1 MDIKSKIVL
10 ISGPTASGKSK
21 FALNLAKKIDGEIL
35 NADSMQV
42 YKQFKILTA
51 RPSIQD
57 LKKVKHHLYGIIDV
71 NKNFSTGDWL
81 KLSIKKIKEIRKR
94 KKIPIIVGGTG
105 LYFKALTEGFV
116 KIPTVPI
123 RVRNQIRKLQKKIG
137 QEKFFNKLKKIDP
150 KVKNKIEKNDTQRSI
165 RAYEI
170 KYYTKKSLFEWFKN
184 TKKYFLDN
192 EFIKIYINYP
202 KNEVIKKANSRVN
215 IMLKSGAI
223 AEVKKFNT
231 LKIRKQNSVNK
242 VIGIVEISNYLN
254 DNCNLDEAKDLIS
267 IKTRQY
273 IKRQFTWARGQMA
286 NWKHIDP
293 KLSSSDLKKILS

>member
-21 FALNLAKKIDGEIL
+21 FALILAKKIDGEIL

-192 EFIKIYINYP
+192 EFIKIYINHP
-202 KNEVIKKANSRVN
+202 KDEVIKKANSRVN
-215 IMLKSGAI
+215 KMLKSGAI

-273 IKRQFTWARGQMA
+273 IKRQFTWARGQMG

>member
-202 KNEVIKKANSRVN
+202 KDEVIKKANSRVN
-215 IMLKSGAI
+215 KMLKSGAI

-267 IKTRQY
+267 VKTRQY

>member
-1 MDIKSKIVL
+1 MDLKSKIIL
-10 ISGPTASGKSK
+10 IAGPTASGKSSFSLK
-21 FALNLAKKIDGEIL
+21 LAKKINGEIL
-35 NADSMQV
+35 NADSMQI
-42 YKQFKILTA
+42 YKQLKILTA

-94 KKIPIIVGGTG
+94 KKVPIIVGGTG

-116 KIPTVPI
+116 KIPTIPL
-123 RVRNQIRKLQKKIG
+123 RARNQIRKLQEKIG
-137 QEKFFNKLKKIDP
+137 QDKFFTQLKKIDP
-150 KVKNKIEKNDTQRSI
+150 KVKNKIKKNDTQRSI

-170 KYYTKKSLFEWFKN
+170 KFYTKKSLFEWFKN
-184 TKKYFLDN
+184 SKKFFLDN

-202 KNEVIKKANSRVN
+202 RDEVIKKANLRLN
-215 IMLKSGAI
+215 KMIKNGAVI
-223 AEVKKFNT
+223 EVKKFNT

-242 VIGIVEISNYLN
+242 VIGIAEISNYLN
-254 DNCNLDEAKDLIS
+254 DKCDLEQAKNLIS

-273 IKRQFTWARGQMA
+273 IKRQFTWARGQMG

-293 KLSSSDLKKILS
+293 KLSSSDLKKILR

>member
-202 KNEVIKKANSRVN
+202 KDEVIKKANSRVN
-215 IMLKSGAI
+215 KMLKSGAI

-231 LKIRKQNSVNK
+231 LKISKQNSVNK

-267 IKTRQY
+267 VKTRQY
-273 IKRQFTWARGQMA
+273 IKRQFTWARGQMG

>member
-1 MDIKSKIVL
+1 MDIKSKIIL
-10 ISGPTASGKSK
+10 IFGPTASGKSK
-21 FALNLAKKIDGEIL
+21 FALKLAKKINGEIL
-35 NADSMQV
+35 NADSMQI
-42 YKQFKILTA
+42 YKQLKILTA

-71 NKNFSTGDWL
+71 NKNFSTGDRL

-94 KKIPIIVGGTG
+94 KKVPIIVGGTG

-116 KIPTVPI
+116 KIPTIPL
-123 RVRNQIRKLQKKIG
+123 RARNQIRKLQEKIG
-137 QEKFFNKLKKIDP
+137 QDKFFTQLKKIDP
-150 KVKNKIEKNDTQRSI
+150 KVKNKIKKNDTQRSI

-170 KYYTKKSLFEWFKN
+170 KFYTKKSLFEWFKN
-184 TKKYFLDN
+184 SKKFFLDN

-202 KNEVIKKANSRVN
+202 RDEVIKKANLRLN
-215 IMLKSGAI
+215 KMIKNGAVI
-223 AEVKKFNT
+223 EVKKFNT

-242 VIGIVEISNYLN
+242 VIGIAEISNYLN
-254 DNCNLDEAKDLIS
+254 DKCDLEQAKDLIS

-273 IKRQFTWARGQMA
+273 IKRQFTWARGQMG

-293 KLSSSDLKKILS
+293 KLSSSDLKKILR

>member
-81 KLSIKKIKEIRKR
+81 KLSIKTIKEIRKR

-202 KNEVIKKANSRVN
+202 KDEVIKKANSRVN
-215 IMLKSGAI
+215 KMLKSGAI

-231 LKIRKQNSVNK
+231 LKISKQNSVNK

-267 IKTRQY
+267 VKTRQY

-293 KLSSSDLKKILS
+293 KLSSSDLKKILR

>member
-202 KNEVIKKANSRVN
+202 KDEVIKKANSRVN
-215 IMLKSGAI
+215 KMLKSGAI

-231 LKIRKQNSVNK
+231 LKISKQNSVNK

-293 KLSSSDLKKILS
+293 KLSSSDLKKILR

>member
-81 KLSIKKIKEIRKR
+81 KLSIKTIKEIRKR

-192 EFIKIYINYP
+192 EFIKIYINHP
-202 KNEVIKKANSRVN
+202 KDEVIKKANSRVN
-215 IMLKSGAI
+215 KMLKSGAI

-273 IKRQFTWARGQMA
+273 IKRQFTWARGQMG

>member
-192 EFIKIYINYP
+192 EFIKIYINHP
-202 KNEVIKKANSRVN
+202 KDEVIKKANSRVN
-215 IMLKSGAI
+215 KMLKSGAI

-273 IKRQFTWARGQMA
+273 IKRQFTWARGQMG

>member
-57 LKKVKHHLYGIIDV
+57 LKKIKHHLYGIIDV

-137 QEKFFNKLKKIDP
+137 QEKFFNKLNEIDP

-231 LKIRKQNSVNK
+231 LKISKQNSVNK

>member
-192 EFIKIYINYP
+192 EFIKIYINHP
-202 KNEVIKKANSRVN
+202 KDEVIKKANSRVN
-215 IMLKSGAI
+215 KMLKSGAI

-231 LKIRKQNSVNK
+231 LKISKQNSVNK

-293 KLSSSDLKKILS
+293 KLSSSDLKKILR

>member
-81 KLSIKKIKEIRKR
+81 KLSIKTIKEIRKR

-150 KVKNKIEKNDTQRSI
+150 KVKNKIEKNNIQRSI

-192 EFIKIYINYP
+192 EFIKIYINYS
-202 KNEVIKKANSRVN
+202 KDEVIKKANSRVN
-215 IMLKSGAI
+215 KMLKSGAI

-231 LKIRKQNSVNK
+231 LKISKQNSVNK

-267 IKTRQY
+267 VKTRQY
-273 IKRQFTWARGQMA
+273 IKRQFTWARGQMG

>member
-81 KLSIKKIKEIRKR
+81 KLSIKTIKEIRKR

-137 QEKFFNKLKKIDP
+137 QEKFFNKLNEIDP

-242 VIGIVEISNYLN
+242 VIGIVEITNYLN

>member
-81 KLSIKKIKEIRKR
+81 KLSIKTIKEIRKR

-273 IKRQFTWARGQMA
+273 IKRQFTWARGQMG

>member
-202 KNEVIKKANSRVN
+202 KNEVIKKANTRVN

-242 VIGIVEISNYLN
+242 VIGIVEITNYLN

-293 KLSSSDLKKILS
+293 KLSSSDLKKILR

>member
-273 IKRQFTWARGQMA
+273 IKRQFTWARGQMG

>member
-293 KLSSSDLKKILS
+293 KLSSSDLKKILR

>member
-81 KLSIKKIKEIRKR
+81 KLSIKTIKEIRKR

-137 QEKFFNKLKKIDP
+137 QEKFFNKLNEIDP

-202 KNEVIKKANSRVN
+202 KDEVIKKANSRVN
-215 IMLKSGAI
+215 KMLKSGAI

-273 IKRQFTWARGQMA
+273 IKRQFTWARGQMG

-293 KLSSSDLKKILS
+293 KLSSSDLKKILR

>member
-81 KLSIKKIKEIRKR
+81 KLSIKTIKEIRKR

-137 QEKFFNKLKKIDP
+137 QEKFFNKLNEIDP

-202 KNEVIKKANSRVN
+202 KDEVIKKANSRVN
-215 IMLKSGAI
+215 KMLKSGAI

-242 VIGIVEISNYLN
+242 VIGIVEITNYLN

-273 IKRQFTWARGQMA
+273 IKRQFTWARGQMG

-293 KLSSSDLKKILS
+293 KLSSSDLKKILR

>member
-242 VIGIVEISNYLN
+242 VIGIVEITNYLN

-293 KLSSSDLKKILS
+293 KLSSSDLKKILR

>member
-273 IKRQFTWARGQMA
+273 IKRQFTWARGQMG

-293 KLSSSDLKKILS
+293 KLSSSDLKKILR

>member
-231 LKIRKQNSVNK
+231 LKISKQNSVNK

-293 KLSSSDLKKILS
+293 KLSSSDLKKILR

>member
-81 KLSIKKIKEIRKR
+81 KLSIKTIKEIRKR

-273 IKRQFTWARGQMA
+273 IKRQFTWARGQMG

-293 KLSSSDLKKILS
+293 KLSSSDLKKILR

>member
-137 QEKFFNKLKKIDP
+137 QEKFFNKLNEIDP

-202 KNEVIKKANSRVN
+202 KDEVIKKANSRVN
-215 IMLKSGAI
+215 KMLKSGAI

-231 LKIRKQNSVNK
+231 LKISKQNSVNK

-267 IKTRQY
+267 VKTRQY
-273 IKRQFTWARGQMA
+273 IKRQFTWARGQMG

>member
-81 KLSIKKIKEIRKR
+81 KLSIKTIKEIRKR

-137 QEKFFNKLKKIDP
+137 QEKFFNKLNEIDP

-202 KNEVIKKANSRVN
+202 KDEVIKKANSRVN
-215 IMLKSGAI
+215 KMLKSGAI

-231 LKIRKQNSVNK
+231 LKISKQNSVNK

-267 IKTRQY
+267 VKTRQY
-273 IKRQFTWARGQMA
+273 IKRQFTWARGQMG

>member
-81 KLSIKKIKEIRKR
+81 KLSIKTIKEIRKR

-242 VIGIVEISNYLN
+242 AIGIVEITNYLN

-273 IKRQFTWARGQMA
+273 IKRQFTWARGQMG

>member
-202 KNEVIKKANSRVN
+202 KNEVIRKANSRVN

-273 IKRQFTWARGQMA
+273 IKRQFTWARGQMG

>member
-231 LKIRKQNSVNK
+231 LKIRETK
-242 VIGIVEISNYLN
+242 IV
-254 DNCNLDEAKDLIS
+254 S
-267 IKTRQY
+267 IK
-273 IKRQFTWARGQMA
+273 
-286 NWKHIDP
+286 
-293 KLSSSDLKKILS
+293 

>member
-81 KLSIKKIKEIRKR
+81 KLSIKTIKEIRKR

>member
-81 KLSIKKIKEIRKR
+81 KLSIKTIKEIRKR

-293 KLSSSDLKKILS
+293 KLSSSDLKKILR